1 MATRPIMT
9 AAELAKHE
17 VRQYGRNYAESDDG
31 YSDME
36 AEEGRGWHAVAN
48 WGHDGWDLGTWPYV
62 MIYVRNAGD
71 QGSLFVVGRR
81 FELMQI
87 CEGDR
92 TQYAFESQAER
103 EAAMDYL
110 FLWYAAGQDW
120 APLTYEDRPGLDAG
134 AVDVDPKWRG
144 PCKV

>member
-1 MATRPIMT
+1 VTRPIMT
-9 AAELAKHE
+9 AAELREHH
-17 VRQYGRNYAESDDG
+17 VSDHGRNYAESDDG
-31 YSDME
+31 ESDMA
-36 AEEGRGWHAVAN
+36 AEEGRGWRVVAN
-48 WGHDGWDLGTWPYV
+48 WGHDGWDMGTWPYV

-71 QGSLFVVGRR
+71 EGSLFVPGRR

-92 TQYAFESQAER
+92 TQYAFENQADR

-120 APLTYEDRPGLDAG
+120 APLSYEDRARLDAG
-134 AVDVDPKWRG
+134 ELEPGPKWRG
-144 PCKV
+144 PCRV